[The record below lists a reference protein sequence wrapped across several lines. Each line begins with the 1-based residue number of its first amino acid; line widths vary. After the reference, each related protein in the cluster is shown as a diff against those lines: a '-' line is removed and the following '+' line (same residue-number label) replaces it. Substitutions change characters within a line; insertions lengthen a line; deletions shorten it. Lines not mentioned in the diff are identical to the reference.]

1 MALTA
6 EAVAAAEKKGFR
18 EEACLEDCAAGWLGR
33 CAAMDDTNVAA
44 SAPRET
50 ALSAAAMEEEEEVEE
65 EEEEEEE
72 AEEEAEEARAYDS
85 GSEARALFGLLSS
98 ELLSS

>member
-18 EEACLEDCAAGWLGR
+18 EEACFEDCAAGWLGR

-65 EEEEEEE
+65 E
-72 AEEEAEEARAYDS
+72 AEEARAYDS

>member
-65 EEEEEEE
+65 EEEEEE